1 MKYQPEVFPDMIRRW
16 RARFEDGTV
25 AGAIGA
31 HGYTTDRG
39 RRTLGKLHDQIALR
53 RAHFFNLPEVDP
65 LLPDP
70 YGDAPG
76 FQSDAPRQLH
86 EQLLARITE
95 NHANVRAEADE
106 PTATKRKAAQTVEE
120 YLQGILDAMEKRNG
134 YTFQEGMGDAQII
147 DGVGLIHWWY
157 APDRDPDWPDYEYR
171 DDLRGTDKA
180 TKERFR
186 GNPEYTEGSAEAQ
199 HKSKLKETEQ
209 SYRDRRA
216 KMLASTPDV
225 YDAEV
230 LSARNCYWMD
240 DRTSKNGMGR
250 VMVIREYGWL
260 DYEEELAD
268 RDLKFVLKDGA
279 IQRWA
284 DSEAPFAEGPSVDG
298 WDTNLSVVTIWTK
311 DEWYELASVNTGGTT
326 ENWEYITGGT
336 HDWGMPPFAKFTA
349 ITAKDPDPT
358 LMYQPALAG
367 VFRLKPFVDEQVTL
381 MHVIARN
388 TAMPWFYLERK
399 DDKAKMLDEAGKMA
413 TFTMDAALAMAIP
426 DGYELKWMNPEMGAA
441 MPQSIS
447 LFLEDY
453 KAAYPSTGTTDTS
466 GSSQPWTI
474 RLKQTEANVTPGML
488 IRRQLQPFD
497 IFIEAIARDCARRAK
512 DEPDEQLWGY
522 VEDEGKKALKA
533 IPAADLEG
541 FKIHVDIDAAGE
553 AERVTMAQIGMQE
566 YQIGLIND
574 YMYWAEY
581 KGDPDPQKRIDE
593 MAAWNGYKQYWE
605 PGIIRQE
612 IARIQGT
619 DTIKNISIG
628 VNGETVG
635 PNGQAVTP
643 EEVVG
648 INGFESA
655 APVQNMTVEQPGM
668 GTLAPPGAV
677 PVGGM

>member
-1 MKYQPEVFPDMIRRW
+1 MKYKPEVFPEMIRKW
-16 RARFEDGTV
+16 RERFESGKV
-25 AGAIGA
+25 AGSMGA
-31 HGYTTDRG
+31 HGYRG
-39 RRTLGKLHDQIALR
+39 EQGGRALGKLHDQIALR
-53 RAHFFNLPEVDP
+53 RAHFFNLPDVDP

-70 YGDAPG
+70 YSDAPG

-106 PTATKRKAAQTVEE
+106 PTATKRKGAQVVEE

-171 DDLRGTDKA
+171 DDLRDTDA
-180 TKERFR
+180 ETKKRFR
-186 GNPEYTEGSAEAQ
+186 PNPEYTEGSVE
-199 HKSKLKETEQ
+199 ETHSRRLREREE
-209 SYRDRRA
+209 SVRERRA
-216 KMLASTPDV
+216 KMLANAPDV

-230 LSARNCYWMD
+230 LSARNCYWLD
-240 DRTSKNGMGR
+240 DRTSRNGLGR

-260 DYEEELAD
+260 DYDEDLKE
-268 RDLKFVLKDGA
+268 RDLKVYLKDGK

-284 DSEAPFAEGPSVDG
+284 DSDTPHEDGPSADG

-311 DEWYELASVNTGGTT
+311 DEWYELAAVSTGGTT
-326 ENWEYITGGT
+326 QDWEYITGGT
-336 HDWGMPPFAKFTA
+336 HDWGMPPFALFTA

-388 TAMPWFYLERK
+388 TAMPWFYLEKK
-399 DDKAKMLDEAGKMA
+399 DDGAKMLDEAGKMA

-441 MPQSIS
+441 MPQSIA
-447 LFLEDY
+447 LFLDDY

-466 GSSQPWTI
+466 ASSQPWTI

-488 IRRQLQPFD
+488 IRRQMQPMD
-497 IFIEAIARDCARRAK
+497 IFLEAVARDCARRAK

-522 VEDEGKKALKA
+522 VKDDGKKALKA

-541 FKIHVDIDAAGE
+541 FKIHVDIDGTGE

-566 YQIGLIND
+566 LGMELITPYN
-574 YMYWAEY
+574 YWDEY

-593 MAAWNGYKQYWE
+593 LVAYKAYRDYWE

-612 IARIQGT
+612 IARIQGS
-619 DTIKNISIG
+619 DTIKNVSLG
-628 VNGETVG
+628 VNGETIG
-635 PNGQAVTP
+635 PNGQAITP

-648 INGFESA
+648 INGFQPATPVQGMTVDQPDMSPLA
-655 APVQNMTVEQPGM
+655 AP
-668 GTLAPPGAV
+668 GTV
-677 PVGGM
+677 PVQV